1 MNLDWIVVAT
11 FAAVYVGMALGRWPG
26 LAIDRTG
33 VALIGAIFLLL
44 IGVVGAG
51 DALVAIDFPTLAIL
65 FALMVLSAQFAAS
78 GFFEWC
84 AAVIAGART
93 GPPALLLMVIVTS
106 GGLAAV
112 LTNDVVVWAMTPII
126 VRGMVGRGLDPRP
139 FVIALA
145 AAANAG
151 SAATIIG
158 NPQNLL
164 ISQVGR
170 LEFWPFAMLCAGPA
184 VIGLAAVFA
193 ATAWTWRDA
202 LGATKKTIPERPPVP
217 ALDRPALFKGVSAAL
232 AIIAA
237 FTLAADPVP
246 WALAVAGALLLSRRH
261 STRQM
266 MSMVDWHLLLLFAAL
281 FLVTGALSNT
291 QSAGRALA
299 WLGGLGF
306 DLRHP
311 GSLLFVSLAGSN
323 TIGNVPLVTLLLS
336 LWSDLGT
343 GPYVALALFSTLSG
357 NFLIVGSIANII
369 AVERAGRAGVAIGF
383 ADYARTGFPATLLS
397 LAASYVWLL
406 LAGATPIPA

>member
-1 MNLDWIVVAT
+1 MALDWVVVAT
-11 FAAVYVGMALGRWPG
+11 FAAVYIGMALGRWPG

-93 GPPALLLMVIVTS
+93 GPPALLAMVIVTS

-126 VRGMVGRGLDPRP
+126 VQGMMGRGLDPRP

-170 LEFWPFAMLCAGPA
+170 LEFWPFAALCIGPA
-184 VIGLAAVFA
+184 MIGLAVVYGV
-193 ATAWTWRDA
+193 TAWTWRDA
-202 LGATKKTIPERPPVP
+202 LGATKKTIRWPMTRDRTNAAPMRAKIARPPR
-217 ALDRPALFKGVSAAL
+217 LSA
-232 AIIAA
+232 
-237 FTLAADPVP
+237 P
-246 WALAVAGALLLSRRH
+246 
-261 STRQM
+261 
-266 MSMVDWHLLLLFAAL
+266 
-281 FLVTGALSNT
+281 
-291 QSAGRALA
+291 
-299 WLGGLGF
+299 
-306 DLRHP
+306 
-311 GSLLFVSLAGSN
+311 
-323 TIGNVPLVTLLLS
+323 
-336 LWSDLGT
+336 
-343 GPYVALALFSTLSG
+343 
-357 NFLIVGSIANII
+357 
-369 AVERAGRAGVAIGF
+369 
-383 ADYARTGFPATLLS
+383 ARTMPS
-397 LAASYVWLL
+397 S
-406 LAGATPIPA
+406 

>member
-1 MNLDWIVVAT
+1 MNLDWVVVAT

-51 DALVAIDFPTLAIL
+51 DALVAVDFPTLAIL

-84 AAVIAGART
+84 AATIAGARA
-93 GPPALLLMVIVTS
+93 GPPALLLMVIVAA

-126 VRGMVGRGLDPRP
+126 VRGMMGRGLDPRP

-184 VIGLAAVFA
+184 VIGLAAVYA

-202 LGATKKTIPERPPVP
+202 LAATKTITERPPVP
-217 ALDRPALFKGVSAAL
+217 ALDRPALVKGVFAAL
-232 AIIAA
+232 AIIVA

-246 WALAVAGALLLSRRH
+246 WALAVAGVLLLSRRH

-291 QSAGRALA
+291 QAAGRALA
-299 WLGGLGF
+299 WLGGFGF

-311 GSLLFVSLAGSN
+311 ASVLFVSLVGSN

-343 GPYVALALFSTLSG
+343 GPYVALALFSTLSS

-369 AVERAGRAGVAIGF
+369 AVERAGRAGVTIGF
-383 ADYARTGFPATLLS
+383 ADYARTGVPATLLS
-397 LAASYVWLL
+397 LSASYLWLS